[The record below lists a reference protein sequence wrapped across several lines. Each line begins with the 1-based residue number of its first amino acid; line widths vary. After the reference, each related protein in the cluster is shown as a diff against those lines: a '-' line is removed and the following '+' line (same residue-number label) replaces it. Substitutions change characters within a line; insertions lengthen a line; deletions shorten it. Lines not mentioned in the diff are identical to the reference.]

1 LILADGNYTMLD
13 SVDIKSIKDWNK
25 EGGTLITTGSASRWA
40 VNKKLTTEKIKKN
53 KQINLDIAYSRV
65 RNTTGAQRIGGAI
78 FNIRLDNTHPIG
90 YGYKKTVPIFR
101 RGDTFFELSK
111 SPSANVARYTNN
123 PLLSGYIS
131 EERLN
136 DMKGTASIIAKR
148 QGRGHIIMFGDNP
161 SFRAFWYGTNGL
173 LLNAVFFGHA
183 F

>member
-1 LILADGNYTMLD
+1 MP
-13 SVDIKSIKDWNK
+13 V
-25 EGGTLITTGSASRWA
+25 
-40 VNKKLTTEKIKKN
+40 
-53 KQINLDIAYSRV
+53 
-65 RNTTGAQRIGGAI
+65 
-78 FNIRLDNTHPIG
+78 
-90 YGYKKTVPIFR
+90 FR
-101 RGDTFFELSK
+101 RGDVFFELST